1 MKISALYDIIFS
13 LEIQCFY
20 GLEGVFMATFL
31 TTLSQISYLFLLIGA
46 GFAVMKLCRLPENAT
61 NILSKLVTTLFMP
74 ALILTNFMENF
85 TVARLSSAWPYALAG
100 VIVVALSI
108 AFAKLVST
116 FSARDPYHKDIHTYC
131 LAFSN
136 FGFMGT
142 AVVSTLMPEL
152 FMSYLILCTPMW
164 IVNYSWAVPAL
175 LMPSDKKRGFS
186 FKNLLNPL
194 FIAMIL
200 GIIIGMTRLPIPS
213 FLDVSIDALS
223 KCMSPSTMLLTGMCV
238 AKIDIKRVLKIKS
251 IYALS
256 AIRLLLIPAI
266 FLIVLLIHKFDYGV
280 SLCVLSVLSMPLGL
294 NSVVIPEAH
303 GQDTSEA
310 SGMAIVSHLASAL
323 TIPLMFTIF
332 ELII

>member
-1 MKISALYDIIFS
+1 M
-13 LEIQCFY
+13 Q
-20 GLEGVFMATFL
+20 TFL
-31 TTLSQISYLFLLIGA
+31 TTLSQISYLFLLIFA
-46 GFAVMKLCRLPENAT
+46 GFAIMKLCKLPGIAT
-61 NILSKLVTTLFMP
+61 NVLSKLVSTLFMP

-85 TVARLSSAWPYALAG
+85 TVARISSAWPYALAG
-100 VIVVALSI
+100 VIVVSLSI
-108 AFAKLVST
+108 AFALIVSR
-116 FSARDPYHKDIHTYC
+116 FSARDSYRRKIHSYC

-164 IVNYSWAVPAL
+164 VVNYSWAIPAL
-175 LMPSDKKRGFS
+175 LIPSEKTKGFS

-194 FIAMIL
+194 FIAMII
-200 GIIIGMTRLPIPS
+200 GIFIGMTRLPIPS
-213 FLDVSIDALS
+213 FLEVSIDSLS

-251 IYALS
+251 IYVLS
-256 AIRLLLIPAI
+256 ALRLIIIPSI
-266 FLIVLLIHKFDYGV
+266 FLLVLLVHKFDYGV
-280 SLCVLSVLSMPLGL
+280 SLCALSVLSMPLGL
-294 NSVVIPEAH
+294 NGVVIPESH

-323 TIPLMFTIF
+323 TIPLMFTLF
-332 ELII
+332 DLIM

>member
-1 MKISALYDIIFS
+1 M
-13 LEIQCFY
+13 Q
-20 GLEGVFMATFL
+20 TFL

-46 GFAVMKLCRLPENAT
+46 GFAIMKLCKLPAVAT
-61 NILSKLVTTLFMP
+61 NVLSKLVSTLFMP

-85 TVARLSSAWPYALAG
+85 TVERISSAWPYALAG
-100 VIVVALSI
+100 IIVVTLSI
-108 AFAKLVST
+108 AFALIVSR
-116 FSARDPYHKDIHTYC
+116 FSARDSYRRKIHSYC

-164 IVNYSWAVPAL
+164 VVNYSWAIPAL
-175 LMPSDKKRGFS
+175 LIPSEKTKGFS

-194 FIAMIL
+194 FIAMII
-200 GIIIGMTRLPIPS
+200 GIVIGMTRLPIPS
-213 FLDVSIDALS
+213 FLEVSIDSLS

-251 IYALS
+251 IYVLS
-256 AIRLLLIPAI
+256 ALRLLIIPSI
-266 FLIVLLIHKFDYGV
+266 FLLVLLVHKFDYGV
-280 SLCVLSVLSMPLGL
+280 SLCALSVLSMPLGL
-294 NSVVIPEAH
+294 NGVVIPESH

-323 TIPLMFTIF
+323 TIPLMFTLF
-332 ELII
+332 DLIM

>member
-1 MKISALYDIIFS
+1 MT
-13 LEIQCFY
+13 
-20 GLEGVFMATFL
+20 TFF
-31 TTLSQISYLFLLIGA
+31 TSLSQISYLFLLIGA
-46 GFAVMKLCRLPENAT
+46 GFLVMKLCKLPNVAT
-61 NILSKLVTTLFMP
+61 NVLSKLVTTLFMP
-74 ALILTNFMENF
+74 ALILTNFMDNF
-85 TVARLSSAWPYALAG
+85 TVSRLSSAWQYALAG
-100 VIVVALSI
+100 VIVVSLSI
-108 AFAKLVST
+108 VLAKLI
-116 FSARDPYHKDIHTYC
+116 ARISGKDDYHRKIHTYC

-142 AVVSTLMPEL
+142 AVVSTLMPDL

-175 LMPSDKKRGFS
+175 LIPSEKKRGFS
-186 FKNLLNPL
+186 FKNLINPL
-194 FIAMIL
+194 FISMLI
-200 GIIIGMTRLPIPS
+200 GIFIGLTRLPIPQ
-213 FLDVSIDALS
+213 FVDVSIEALS

-256 AIRLLLIPAI
+256 VIRLILIPSI
-266 FLIVLLIHKFDYGV
+266 FLFILSIIKIDYGV
-280 SLCVLSVLSMPLGL
+280 SLCVLAVLSMPLGL

-323 TIPLMFTIF
+323 TIPLMFTVF
-332 ELII
+332 ELFM

>member
-1 MKISALYDIIFS
+1 MS
-13 LEIQCFY
+13 
-20 GLEGVFMATFL
+20 TFI

-46 GFAVMKLCRLPENAT
+46 GFVVMKLCKLPDNAT
-61 NILSKLVTTLFMP
+61 NVLSRLVTTLFMP

-85 TVARLSSAWPYALAG
+85 TVSRLSSAWPYALAG
-100 VIVVALSI
+100 VIVVAISI
-108 AFAKLVST
+108 AIAKGISLL
-116 FSARDPYHKDIHTYC
+116 SARDKYRKNIHTYC

-152 FMSYLILCTPMW
+152 FMSYLILCTPLW

-175 LMPSDKKRGFS
+175 LMPSEEKIGFR

-194 FIAMIL
+194 FIAMLI

-251 IYALS
+251 IYILS
-256 AIRLLLIPAI
+256 VLRLLAIPAI
-266 FLIVLLIHKFDYGV
+266 FLIVLLIHKLDYGV
-280 SLCVLSVLSMPLGL
+280 SLCVLAVLSMPLGL
-294 NSVVIPEAH
+294 NSVVIPESH

-323 TIPLMFTIF
+323 TIPLMFTLF
-332 ELII
+332 ELIM

>member
-1 MKISALYDIIFS
+1 M
-13 LEIQCFY
+13 Q
-20 GLEGVFMATFL
+20 TFL

-46 GFAVMKLCRLPENAT
+46 GFAIMKLCKLPAVAT
-61 NILSKLVTTLFMP
+61 NVLSKLVSTLFMP

-85 TVARLSSAWPYALAG
+85 TVQRISSAWPYALAG
-100 VIVVALSI
+100 IIVVTLSI
-108 AFAKLVST
+108 AFALIISR
-116 FSARDPYHKDIHTYC
+116 FSAKDSYRRKIHSYC

-164 IVNYSWAVPAL
+164 VVNYSWAIPAL
-175 LMPSDKKRGFS
+175 LIPSEKTKGFS

-194 FIAMIL
+194 FIAMII
-200 GIIIGMTRLPIPS
+200 GIVIGMTRLPIPS
-213 FLDVSIDALS
+213 FLEVSIDSLS

-251 IYALS
+251 IYVLTAL
-256 AIRLLLIPAI
+256 RLLIIPSI
-266 FLIVLLIHKFDYGV
+266 FLLVLLVHKFDYGV
-280 SLCVLSVLSMPLGL
+280 SLCILAVLSMPLGL
-294 NSVVIPEAH
+294 NGVVIPEAH

-323 TIPLMFTIF
+323 TIPLMFTLF
-332 ELII
+332 DLIM

>member
-1 MKISALYDIIFS
+1 MS
-13 LEIQCFY
+13 
-20 GLEGVFMATFL
+20 TFL
-31 TTLSQISYLFLLIGA
+31 TTLNQISYLFLLIGA
-46 GFAVMKLCRLPENAT
+46 GFAVMKICKLPSMAT
-61 NILSKLVTTLFMP
+61 TVLSKLVSTLFMP

-85 TVARLSSAWPYALAG
+85 TVRRLSSAWQYALAG

-108 AFAKLVST
+108 ALAKLISYL
-116 FSARDPYHKDIHTYC
+116 SAKDDYRRKIHTYC

-142 AVVSTLMPEL
+142 AVVSTLMPDL
-152 FMSYLILCTPMW
+152 FMSYLILCTPLW

-175 LMPSDKKRGFS
+175 LMPSEKTNGFR
-186 FKNLLNPL
+186 FKNLINPL
-194 FIAMIL
+194 FIAMII
-200 GIIIGMTRLPIPS
+200 GIIIGMTRLPIPA

-251 IYALS
+251 IYILTL
-256 AIRLLLIPAI
+256 IRLLAIPSI

-280 SLCVLSVLSMPLGL
+280 SLCVLAVLSMPLGL

-323 TIPLMFTIF
+323 TIPLMITLF
-332 ELII
+332 ELIV

>member
-1 MKISALYDIIFS
+1 MS
-13 LEIQCFY
+13 
-20 GLEGVFMATFL
+20 TFF
-31 TTLSQISYLFLLIGA
+31 TTLSQISFLFLIIGA
-46 GFAVMKLCRLPENAT
+46 GFTVMKLCKLPDVAT
-61 NILSKLVTTLFMP
+61 NVVSKLVTTLFMP

-85 TVARLSSAWPYALAG
+85 TVERISSAWPFALAG

-108 AFAKLVST
+108 AFAKAVSLI
-116 FSARDPYHKDIHTYC
+116 SAKDDYRRKIHTYC

-175 LMPSDKKRGFS
+175 LIPSEKSKGFS
-186 FKNLLNPL
+186 FRNLLNPL
-194 FIAMIL
+194 FMAMIL
-200 GIIIGMTRLPIPS
+200 GMVIGMTRLPVPS
-213 FLDVSIDALS
+213 FIDVTIDAFS
-223 KCMSPSTMLLTGMCV
+223 KCMSPCTMLLTGMCV

-256 AIRLLLIPAI
+256 AIRLLLIPTV

-280 SLCVLSVLSMPLGL
+280 SLCVLAVLSMPLGL
-294 NSVVIPEAH
+294 NSVVIPESH
-303 GQDTSEA
+303 GQDTGEA

-323 TIPLMFTIF
+323 TIPLMFTLF
-332 ELII
+332 DLIVR

>member
-1 MKISALYDIIFS
+1 M
-13 LEIQCFY
+13 Q
-20 GLEGVFMATFL
+20 TFL

-46 GFAVMKLCRLPENAT
+46 GFAIMRLCKLPTVAT
-61 NILSKLVTTLFMP
+61 NVLSKLVSTLFMP

-85 TVARLSSAWPYALAG
+85 TVQRISSAWPYALAG
-100 VIVVALSI
+100 IIVVTLSI
-108 AFAKLVST
+108 AFALIISR
-116 FSARDPYHKDIHTYC
+116 FSAKDSYRRKIHSYC

-164 IVNYSWAVPAL
+164 VVNYSWAIPAL
-175 LMPSDKKRGFS
+175 LIPSEKTKGFS

-194 FIAMIL
+194 FIAMII
-200 GIIIGMTRLPIPS
+200 GIVIGMTRLPVPS
-213 FLDVSIDALS
+213 FLGVAIDSLS

-251 IYALS
+251 IYILTAL
-256 AIRLLLIPAI
+256 RLLIIPAI
-266 FLIVLLIHKFDYGV
+266 FLVVLLVHKFDYGV
-280 SLCVLSVLSMPLGL
+280 SLCILAVLSMPLGL
-294 NSVVIPEAH
+294 NGVVIPEAH

-323 TIPLMFTIF
+323 TIPLMFALF
-332 ELII
+332 DLII

>member
-1 MKISALYDIIFS
+1 MTTFFTS
-13 LEIQCFY
+13 L
-20 GLEGVFMATFL
+20 G
-31 TTLSQISYLFLLIGA
+31 QISYLFLLIGA
-46 GFAVMKLCRLPENAT
+46 GFLVMKLCKLPPNAT
-61 NILSKLVTTLFMP
+61 NVLSKLVTTLFMP
-74 ALILTNFMENF
+74 ALILTNFMDNF
-85 TVARLSSAWPYALAG
+85 TVSRLSSAWQYALAG
-100 VIVVALSI
+100 VIVVSLSI
-108 AFAKLVST
+108 VLAKLIAHISGK
-116 FSARDPYHKDIHTYC
+116 DDYHRKIHTYC

-142 AVVSTLMPEL
+142 AVVSTLMPDL

-175 LMPSDKKRGFS
+175 LIPSEKKRGFS

-194 FIAMIL
+194 FIAMLI
-200 GIIIGMTRLPIPS
+200 GIFIGLTRLPIPQ
-213 FLDVSIDALS
+213 FVDVSIEALS

-256 AIRLLLIPAI
+256 VIRLILIPSI
-266 FLIVLLIHKFDYGV
+266 FLFILSIIKIDYGV
-280 SLCVLSVLSMPLGL
+280 SLCVLAVLSMPLGL

-323 TIPLMFTIF
+323 TIPLMFTVF
-332 ELII
+332 ELFM

>member
-1 MKISALYDIIFS
+1 M
-13 LEIQCFY
+13 Q
-20 GLEGVFMATFL
+20 TFL

-46 GFAVMKLCRLPENAT
+46 GFAIMKLCKLPAVAT
-61 NILSKLVTTLFMP
+61 NVLSKLVSTLFMP

-85 TVARLSSAWPYALAG
+85 TVARISSAWPYALAG
-100 VIVVALSI
+100 IIVVTLSI
-108 AFAKLVST
+108 AFALVISR
-116 FSARDPYHKDIHTYC
+116 FSAKDSYRRKIHSYC

-164 IVNYSWAVPAL
+164 VVNYSWAIPAL
-175 LMPSDKKRGFS
+175 LIPSEKTRGFS

-194 FIAMIL
+194 FIAMVI

-213 FLDVSIDALS
+213 FLDVAIDSLS

-238 AKIDIKRVLKIKS
+238 AKIDIKKVLKIKS
-251 IYALS
+251 IYVLTAL
-256 AIRLLLIPAI
+256 RLLIIPAI
-266 FLIVLLIHKFDYGV
+266 FLAVLLVHKFDYGV
-280 SLCVLSVLSMPLGL
+280 SLCILAVLSMPLGL
-294 NSVVIPEAH
+294 NGVVIPEAH

-323 TIPLMFTIF
+323 TIPLMFTLF
-332 ELII
+332 DLII

>member
-1 MKISALYDIIFS
+1 MS
-13 LEIQCFY
+13 
-20 GLEGVFMATFL
+20 TFF
-31 TTLSQISYLFLLIGA
+31 TSLSQISYLFLLIGA
-46 GFAVMKLCRLPENAT
+46 GFLVMKLCKLPPNAT
-61 NILSKLVTTLFMP
+61 NVLSKLVTTLFMP
-74 ALILTNFMENF
+74 ALILTNFMDNF
-85 TVARLSSAWPYALAG
+85 TVSRLSSAWQYALAG
-100 VIVVALSI
+100 VIVVSLSI
-108 AFAKLVST
+108 VLAKLI
-116 FSARDPYHKDIHTYC
+116 ARISGKDDYHRKIHTYC

-142 AVVSTLMPEL
+142 AVVSTLMPDL

-175 LMPSDKKRGFS
+175 LIPSEKKRGFS

-194 FIAMIL
+194 FIAMLI
-200 GIIIGMTRLPIPS
+200 GIFIGLTRLPIPQ
-213 FLDVSIDALS
+213 FVDVSIEALS

-256 AIRLLLIPAI
+256 VIRLILIPSI
-266 FLIVLLIHKFDYGV
+266 FLFILSIIKIDYGV
-280 SLCVLSVLSMPLGL
+280 ALCVLAVLSMPLGL

-323 TIPLMFTIF
+323 TIPLMFTVF
-332 ELII
+332 ELFM

>member
-1 MKISALYDIIFS
+1 MS
-13 LEIQCFY
+13 
-20 GLEGVFMATFL
+20 TFL
-31 TTLSQISYLFLLIGA
+31 TSLSQISYLFLLIGA
-46 GFAVMKLCRLPENAT
+46 GFVVMKVCKLPPVAT
-61 NILSKLVTTLFMP
+61 NVLSKLISTLFMP

-85 TVARLSSAWPYALAG
+85 TASRLSSAWPFALAG
-100 VIVVALSI
+100 VIVVTLSI
-108 AFAKLVST
+108 ALGILISRISAK
-116 FSARDPYHKDIHTYC
+116 DDYHRKIHSYC

-142 AVVSTLMPEL
+142 AVVSTLMPDL

-175 LMPSDKKRGFS
+175 LMPIESKRGFS

-194 FIAMIL
+194 FGAMII
-200 GIIIGMTRLPIPS
+200 GIIIGMTRLPIPD

-251 IYALS
+251 IYVLS
-256 AIRLLLIPAI
+256 ALRLLAIPSI
-266 FLIVLLIHKFDYGV
+266 FLLVLLVFKLDYGV
-280 SLCVLSVLSMPLGL
+280 SLCVLAVLSMPLGL
-294 NSVVIPEAH
+294 NSVVIPEAY

-323 TIPLMFTIF
+323 TIPLMFTLF
-332 ELII
+332 DLIM

>member
-1 MKISALYDIIFS
+1 M
-13 LEIQCFY
+13 Q
-20 GLEGVFMATFL
+20 TFL

-46 GFAVMKLCRLPENAT
+46 GFSIMKLCKLPTVAT
-61 NILSKLVTTLFMP
+61 NVLSKLVSTLFMP

-100 VIVVALSI
+100 VIVVTLSI
-108 AFAKLVST
+108 AFALVISR
-116 FSARDPYHKDIHTYC
+116 FSAKDSYRRKIHSYC

-164 IVNYSWAVPAL
+164 VVNYSWAIPAL
-175 LMPSDKKRGFS
+175 LIPSEKTRGFS

-194 FIAMIL
+194 FIAMII
-200 GIIIGMTRLPIPS
+200 GIVIGMTRLPIPS
-213 FLDVSIDALS
+213 FLDVAIDSLS

-238 AKIDIKRVLKIKS
+238 AKIDIKKVLKIKS
-251 IYALS
+251 IYVLTAL
-256 AIRLLLIPAI
+256 RLLIIPSI
-266 FLIVLLIHKFDYGV
+266 FLVVLLVHKFDYGV
-280 SLCVLSVLSMPLGL
+280 SLCILAVLSMPLGL
-294 NSVVIPEAH
+294 NGVVIPEAH

-323 TIPLMFTIF
+323 TIPLMFTLF
-332 ELII
+332 ELIL

>member
-1 MKISALYDIIFS
+1 M
-13 LEIQCFY
+13 Q
-20 GLEGVFMATFL
+20 TFL

-46 GFAVMKLCRLPENAT
+46 GFAIMKLCKLPAVAT
-61 NILSKLVTTLFMP
+61 NVLSKLVSTLFMP

-85 TVARLSSAWPYALAG
+85 TVERISSAWPYALAG
-100 VIVVALSI
+100 IIVVTLSI
-108 AFAKLVST
+108 AFALIVSR
-116 FSARDPYHKDIHTYC
+116 FSARDSYRRKIHSYC

-164 IVNYSWAVPAL
+164 VVNYSWAIPAL
-175 LMPSDKKRGFS
+175 LIPSEKTKGFS

-194 FIAMIL
+194 FIAMII

-213 FLDVSIDALS
+213 FLEVSIDSLS

-251 IYALS
+251 IYVLS
-256 AIRLLLIPAI
+256 ALRLIIIPSI
-266 FLIVLLIHKFDYGV
+266 FLLVLLVHKFDYGV
-280 SLCVLSVLSMPLGL
+280 SLCALSVLSMPLGL
-294 NSVVIPEAH
+294 NGVVIPESH

-323 TIPLMFTIF
+323 TIPLMFTLF
-332 ELII
+332 DLII

>member
-1 MKISALYDIIFS
+1 MS
-13 LEIQCFY
+13 
-20 GLEGVFMATFL
+20 TFL

-46 GFAVMKLCRLPENAT
+46 GFAVMKLCKLPDVAT
-61 NILSKLVTTLFMP
+61 TVLSKLVTTLFMP

-85 TVARLSSAWPYALAG
+85 TVTRLSSAWPFALAG
-100 VIVVALSI
+100 VIVVSLSI
-108 AFAKLVST
+108 AFAKFVSII
-116 FSARDPYHKDIHTYC
+116 SAGDGYRRKIHTYC

-142 AVVSTLMPEL
+142 AVVSTLMPDL

-175 LMPSDKKRGFS
+175 LIPSEKTKGFS
-186 FKNLLNPL
+186 FRNLLNPL
-194 FIAMIL
+194 FIAMII
-200 GIIIGMTRLPIPS
+200 GMIIGMTQLTVPS
-213 FLDVSIDALS
+213 FLDISIDALS

-251 IYALS
+251 IYILT
-256 AIRLLLIPAI
+256 AIRLLLIPSI
-266 FLIVLLIHKFDYGV
+266 FLLVLLIHKFEYGV
-280 SLCVLSVLSMPLGL
+280 SLCVLAVLSMPLGL
-294 NSVVIPEAH
+294 NSVVIPESH
-303 GQDTSEA
+303 GQDTREA

-323 TIPLMFTIF
+323 TIPLMFTFF

>member
-1 MKISALYDIIFS
+1 M
-13 LEIQCFY
+13 Q
-20 GLEGVFMATFL
+20 TFL

-46 GFAVMKLCRLPENAT
+46 GFAIMKICKLPAVAT
-61 NILSKLVTTLFMP
+61 NVLSKLVSTLFMP

-85 TVARLSSAWPYALAG
+85 TVDRLSSAWPFALAG
-100 VIVVALSI
+100 VIVVSLSI
-108 AFAKLVST
+108 VFAMLISRL
-116 FSARDPYHKDIHTYC
+116 SARDDYHRKIHTYC

-175 LMPSDKKRGFS
+175 LIPSKKARGFS

-194 FIAMIL
+194 FAAMII

-213 FLDVSIDALS
+213 FLGVSIDALS
-223 KCMSPSTMLLTGMCV
+223 ACMSPSTMLLTGMCV

-251 IYALS
+251 IYALTV
-256 AIRLLLIPAI
+256 IRLLLIPAI
-266 FLIVLLIHKFDYGV
+266 FLVVLLIHKFDYGV
-280 SLCVLSVLSMPLGL
+280 SLCVLAVLSMPLGL
-294 NSVVIPEAH
+294 NSVVIPESH

-310 SGMAIVSHLASAL
+310 SGMAIVSHLASAI
-323 TIPLMFTIF
+323 TIPLMFALF

>member
-1 MKISALYDIIFS
+1 MS
-13 LEIQCFY
+13 
-20 GLEGVFMATFL
+20 TFF

-46 GFAVMKLCRLPENAT
+46 GFAIMKICKLPSVAT
-61 NILSKLVTTLFMP
+61 NVLSKLVTTLFMP

-85 TVARLSSAWPYALAG
+85 TVERLSSAWPFALAG
-100 VIVVALSI
+100 VIVVILSI
-108 AFAKLVST
+108 ALAKAVSI
-116 FSARDPYHKDIHTYC
+116 FSAKDNYHRNIHTYC

-142 AVVSTLMPEL
+142 AVVSTLLPEL
-152 FMSYLILCTPMW
+152 FMSYLILCTPLW

-175 LMPSDKKRGFS
+175 LMPSEKSRGFS

-194 FIAMIL
+194 FFSMVL
-200 GIIIGMTRLPIPS
+200 GIIVGMTRLPVPS
-213 FLDVSIDALS
+213 FLGVSIDALS
-223 KCMSPSTMLLTGMCV
+223 ACMSPSTMLLTGMCV

-251 IYALS
+251 IYMLTVL
-256 AIRLLLIPAI
+256 RLLLIPAI
-266 FLIVLLIHKFDYGV
+266 FLVVLLICKFDYGV
-280 SLCVLSVLSMPLGL
+280 SLCVLAVLSMPLGL

-323 TIPLMFTIF
+323 TIPLMFTLF
-332 ELII
+332 ELTM

>member
-1 MKISALYDIIFS
+1 MS
-13 LEIQCFY
+13 
-20 GLEGVFMATFL
+20 TFV
-31 TTLSQISYLFLLIGA
+31 TTLSQISYLFLLIIA
-46 GFAVMKLCRLPENAT
+46 GFVVMKLCKLPSMAT
-61 NILSKLVTTLFMP
+61 NVLSKLVSTLFMP
-74 ALILTNFMENF
+74 ALILTNFMDNF
-85 TVARLSSAWPYALAG
+85 TVARLSSAWPFALAG
-100 VIVVALSI
+100 VIVVTISVAIGMTISRLT
-108 AFAKLVST
+108 AK
-116 FSARDPYHKDIHTYC
+116 DDYHRRIHSYC

-164 IVNYSWAVPAL
+164 VVNYSWAVPAL
-175 LMPSDKKRGFS
+175 LIPSEKKKGFS

-194 FIAMIL
+194 FIAMVI
-200 GIIIGMTRLPIPS
+200 GIVIGMTSLPIPS

-251 IYALS
+251 IYILS
-256 AIRLLLIPAI
+256 ALRLLIIPLI
-266 FLIVLLIHKFDYGV
+266 FLLVLLIYKFDYGV

-294 NSVVIPEAH
+294 NSVVIPEAY
-303 GQDTSEA
+303 GKDTSEA

-323 TIPLMFTIF
+323 TIPLMFALFNMIM
-332 ELII
+332 

>member
-1 MKISALYDIIFS
+1 MS
-13 LEIQCFY
+13 
-20 GLEGVFMATFL
+20 TFI
-31 TTLSQISYLFLLIGA
+31 TTLSQISFLFLLIGA
-46 GFAVMKLCRLPENAT
+46 GFVVMKICKLPSNAT
-61 NILSKLVTTLFMP
+61 NTLSKLVSTLFMP

-85 TVARLSSAWPYALAG
+85 TVSRISSAWPFALAG
-100 VIVVALSI
+100 LMVVFLSI
-108 AFAKLVST
+108 AFAAIVAK
-116 FSARDPYHKDIHTYC
+116 FSATDDYRRKIHTYC
-131 LAFSN
+131 LGFSN

-142 AVVSTLMPEL
+142 AVVSTLVPEI

-175 LMPSDKKRGFS
+175 LMPSEKSKFS

-194 FIAMIL
+194 FGAMVI
-200 GIIIGMTRLPIPS
+200 GIIVGLTGLPVPQ
-213 FLDVSIDALS
+213 FLDTSIDALS

-251 IYALS
+251 IYILS
-256 AIRLLLIPAI
+256 AIRLLVMPLIFI
-266 FLIVLLIHKFDYGV
+266 LVLCVYKFDRGV
-280 SLCVLSVLSMPLGL
+280 SLCVLAVLAMPLGL

-323 TIPLMFTIF
+323 TIPLMFAIF
-332 ELII
+332 ELIM

>member
-1 MKISALYDIIFS
+1 MS
-13 LEIQCFY
+13 
-20 GLEGVFMATFL
+20 TFI

-46 GFAVMKLCRLPENAT
+46 GFVVMKLCKLPDNAT
-61 NILSKLVTTLFMP
+61 NVLSRLVTTLFMP

-85 TVARLSSAWPYALAG
+85 TVSRLSSAWPYALAG
-100 VIVVALSI
+100 VIVVAISI
-108 AFAKLVST
+108 AIAKGISLL
-116 FSARDPYHKDIHTYC
+116 SARDKYRKNIHTYC

-152 FMSYLILCTPMW
+152 FMSYLILCTPLW

-175 LMPSDKKRGFS
+175 LMPSEEKIGFR

-194 FIAMIL
+194 FIAMLI

-251 IYALS
+251 IYILS
-256 AIRLLLIPAI
+256 VLRLLAIPAI

-280 SLCVLSVLSMPLGL
+280 SLCVLAVLSMPLGL
-294 NSVVIPEAH
+294 NSVVIPESH

-323 TIPLMFTIF
+323 TIPLMFTLF
-332 ELII
+332 ELIM